1 MKIDGYVIVPPVNVW
16 DDPVKIIPAM
26 AYNTFGTTPL
36 DAWLKHLGDNRYNR
50 NSTKQIIQRWFD
62 IGYRL
67 RQATLIIE
75 DQPKKTVDTSP
86 PTCHNCNGKVWYR
99 EPDPA
104 GRGEI
109 KDCEECFSKSK
120 IETFNTTL
128 KNVLKKDE
136 QSEY

>member
-26 AYNTFGTTPL
+26 SYNTFGTTPL

-62 IGYRL
+62 VGYRL
-67 RQATLIIE
+67 RQATLIID
-75 DQPKKTVDTSP
+75 DQPKKTVDTPLPVCYS
-86 PTCHNCNGKVWYR
+86 CSNKGWYR

>member
-16 DDPVKIIPAM
+16 DDPAKIIPAM
-26 AYNTFGTTPL
+26 SYNTFGTTPL
-36 DAWLKHLGDNRYNR
+36 DAWLKHLGDNHYNR

-62 IGYRL
+62 VGYRL

-75 DQPKKTVDTSP
+75 DQPKKTVDTSL
-86 PTCHNCNGKVWYR
+86 PTCYNCSGKGWYR

-128 KNVLKKDE
+128 KNLLKKDE
-136 QSEY
+136 QSE

>member
-1 MKIDGYVIVPPVNVW
+1 MKIDGYVIVPPVDVW

-26 AYNTFGTTPL
+26 SYNTFGTTPL

-62 IGYRL
+62 VGYRL

-75 DQPKKTVDTSP
+75 DQPKKTVDTP
-86 PTCHNCNGKVWYR
+86 LPVCYNCSNKGWYR